1 MKIYPGKKC
10 ILSFM
15 VTTLA
20 GWQVMAQQVV
30 TSEQSAYHN
39 AIAKAAFRKIKKDHY
54 APRQMDDAY
63 SATVWKDFF
72 QTLDPNSHLFLQGDM
87 NELAVYKNQ
96 IDDQLSAG
104 STAFFDA
111 AYSLYYKRAKET
123 EALCMKILAKPFDLQ
138 KKESVITWRKN
149 LPFPAN
155 EAAREDL
162 WRKELKYYTL
172 RNYVE
177 LEKEAGNTAKN
188 KNGVDP
194 VLEAKAREKVRKWY
208 EGLFRKATGK
218 EGMNERFSQYLSLAV
233 AEIDPHTAYTAP
245 TDLAFNDMLTK
256 RFCGIGVELSTKD
269 ADYYIKRMMPGG
281 TAYKSGLVKE
291 NDVVVAIADSK
302 GNMQEVSGWESSQ
315 VSGMIRGE
323 KGTTVTMKLQQPGEK
338 ERIVTVNREE
348 IIDMENRAKS
358 ALIEKDG
365 KTFGYIYLPLFYV
378 DASGRSM
385 TGCSADVYREVL
397 KLQENNVDGIIM
409 DLRGNGGGG
418 LDEVV
423 RMSGFFMPQGP
434 VTMLRSKDS
443 VNSYLSPAG
452 ISFYDGPLTVLVDEN
467 SASASEIF
475 TAAVQDRGRAV
486 VVGTSSTFG
495 KGTAQSVLTI
505 GKMGDETKGIPD
517 TSYGNIRLTMQKFYR
532 ITGASTQL
540 RGVTPDIV
548 LQDRMSLFS
557 VMEKDYSSALAY
569 DSIAAAPFNRLP
581 FTFNYARVVEQAK
594 ERVRKDAALQE
605 ISTYMRRLKEMQT
618 KPVMLDI
625 AGFREY
631 SGQTAQLEK
640 EIKQLKELKEGQY
653 LQVLPAIFQSIN
665 PAFVKADPVE
675 EARRKEWLQQLS
687 KDIYLQQTVTVLE
700 DMLANPQ

>member
-1 MKIYPGKKC
+1 MKICPGKKY
-10 ILSFM
+10 IFSFM
-15 VTTLA
+15 VTTLT
-20 GWQVMAQQVV
+20 GWHVMAQQVV
-30 TSEQSAYHN
+30 TSNESAYHN

-54 APRQMDDAY
+54 APKPLDDAY
-63 SATVWKDFF
+63 SAVVWKDFF
-72 QTLDPNSHLFLQGDM
+72 QTLDPNSHLFLQGDISQ
-87 NELAVYKNQ
+87 LAGYKNQ
-96 IDDQLSAG
+96 IDDELNAG
-104 STAFFDA
+104 NTTFFDA
-111 AYSLYYKRAKET
+111 AYSVYYKRAKEA
-123 EALCMKILAKPFDLQ
+123 EALCMKILSKPLDLQ
-138 KKESVITWRKN
+138 KKDSVVVWRKN

-155 EAAREDL
+155 EAEREAL

-177 LEKEAGNTAKN
+177 LEKNAGTGKN
-188 KNGVDP
+188 KNGVDAT
-194 VLEAKAREKVRKWY
+194 LEAKAREKVRKWY
-208 EGLFRKATGK
+208 AGLFRKATGK
-218 EGMNERFSQYLSLAV
+218 DGMSERFSQYLSLAV

-269 ADYYIKRMMPGG
+269 SDYYIKRLMPGG

-302 GNMQEVSGWESSQ
+302 GNMQEVSGWESTQ
-315 VSGMIRGE
+315 VSGLIRGE
-323 KGTTVTMKLQQPGEK
+323 KGTAVTMKLQQPGEK
-338 ERIVTVNREE
+338 ERTVTVKREE

-378 DASGRSM
+378 DASGMSM
-385 TGCSADVYREVL
+385 TGCSADVYREVV

-423 RMSGFFMPQGP
+423 KMSGFFMPQGP

-443 VNSYLSPAG
+443 VNSYISPAG
-452 ISFYDGPLTVLVDEN
+452 LSFYDGPLTVLVDEN

-486 VVGTSSTFG
+486 IVGTSSTFG
-495 KGTAQSVLTI
+495 KGTAQSMLAI
-505 GKMGDETKGIPD
+505 GKMGDQTKGIPD

-548 LQDRMSLFS
+548 LQDRMSLLS
-557 VMEKDYSSALAY
+557 VMEKDYSSALPY
-569 DSIAAAPFNRLP
+569 DSIAAAPFERLP
-581 FTFNYARVVEQAK
+581 FTFNYARVVAQAK
-594 ERVRKDAALQE
+594 ERVRKEAVLGE
-605 ISTYMRRLKEMQT
+605 IATNMRRLKALQA

-625 AGFREY
+625 AGYHEY
-631 SGQTAQLEK
+631 NQQVTQLEN
-640 EIKQLKELKEGQY
+640 EIKQLKELREGHY
-653 LQVLPAIFQSIN
+653 LQVLPAVFQSIN
-665 PAFVKADPVE
+665 PAFVKTDPVE